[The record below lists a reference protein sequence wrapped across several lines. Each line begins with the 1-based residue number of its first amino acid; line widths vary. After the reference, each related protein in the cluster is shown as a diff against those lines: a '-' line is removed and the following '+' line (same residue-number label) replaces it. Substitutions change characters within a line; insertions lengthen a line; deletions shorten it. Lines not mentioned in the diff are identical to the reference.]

1 LSTNFGL
8 MADSTGEGMSGATD
22 VDLVA
27 QKNLKKTVYNGSKEC
42 RGCGTLL
49 DPFQGL
55 HTDKCRGC
63 RDKASTEHFKN
74 RMAPK

>member
-1 LSTNFGL
+1 MGSFNLLSD
-8 MADSTGEGMSGATD
+8 ASGEGMSGATD

-27 QKNLKKTVYNGSKEC
+27 QQKLKKTVYNGSKEC

-55 HTDKCRGC
+55 HTDSCRNC
-63 RDKASTEHFKN
+63 RNKASTEHLKN